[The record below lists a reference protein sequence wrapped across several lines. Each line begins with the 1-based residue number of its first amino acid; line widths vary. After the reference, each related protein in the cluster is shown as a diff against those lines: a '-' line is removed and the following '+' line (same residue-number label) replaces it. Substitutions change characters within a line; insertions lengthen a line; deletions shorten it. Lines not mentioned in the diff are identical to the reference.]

1 MPFPLQD
8 SYGYPE
14 YSYDKY
20 GGRLREALD
29 WLFLQPGRGLC
40 LMYAPRGDISAILVH
55 GRIFRRHIL
64 LREEECRS
72 LWLFSATISSGA
84 VSPVITIVLSGVIN
98 LYP

>member
-40 LMYAPRGDISAILVH
+40 LMYAPRGDISAILVL
-55 GRIFRRHIL
+55 GRIFLHLIL

-72 LWLFSATISSGA
+72 LWLFLPRYQVG
-84 VSPVITIVLSGVIN
+84 
-98 LYP
+98 LYRL

>member
-40 LMYAPRGDISAILVH
+40 LMYAPHGDISAILVH
-55 GRIFRRHIL
+55 DRIFRRHIL
-64 LREEECRS
+64 LREEECLS
-72 LWLFSATISSGA
+72 LWLFLPRYQVG
-84 VSPVITIVLSGVIN
+84 
-98 LYP
+98 LYRL